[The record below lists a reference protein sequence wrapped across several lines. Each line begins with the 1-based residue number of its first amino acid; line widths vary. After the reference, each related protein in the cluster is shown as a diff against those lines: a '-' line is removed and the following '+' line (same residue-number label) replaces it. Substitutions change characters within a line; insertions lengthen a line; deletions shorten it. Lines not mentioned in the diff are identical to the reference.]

1 MEATLLA
8 VNVRP
13 EEVLCAGEANLVS
26 CVPVACSAM
35 TKEWNCVIGRTGG
48 AFNSKVTVHL
58 MDIIMQKVEV
68 KAAFVTKACEVS
80 DVYTW
85 GDGKQSAIIVPCF
98 SDLRGVGERLILN

>member
-48 AFNSKVTVHL
+48 AFNST
-58 MDIIMQKVEV
+58 IYSS
-68 KAAFVTKACEVS
+68 F
-80 DVYTW
+80 
-85 GDGKQSAIIVPCF
+85 DGHHHAES
-98 SDLRGVGERLILN
+98 GGEGSFCHKGF